1 MATTRFLVILALA
14 LAVGPAPVAGADPDP
29 GDSGPVHFCDDPAAD
44 QEWAEIL
51 AGNPQD
57 DVVVRLYALREGL
70 CSMIAGDLLPVE
82 RAIVLFE
89 EEREKAII
97 ERRRLPLRRA
107 LGFQAE

>member
-1 MATTRFLVILALA
+1 MTTTRYLVILALA
-14 LAVGPAPVAGADPDP
+14 LAVGPAPVTAAEPDP
-29 GDSGPVHFCDDPAAD
+29 GDPEPAHFCDDPTAN

-57 DVVVRLYALREGL
+57 DIIVRLYALRVGL

-89 EEREKAII
+89 EERGKAII
-97 ERRRLPLRRA
+97 EQRRLPLRRS
-107 LGFQAE
+107 LGYQAK